1 MVTIFSFS
9 VEKEREK
16 EIRQGSGRKLSE
28 AVIAGPLVE
37 EGGKEK
43 YVPSSMKSNYCRNER
58 FTNKERYH
66 LWPY

>member
-1 MVTIFSFS
+1 MWSQFFFFSR
-9 VEKEREK
+9 EREREK
-16 EIRQGSGRKLSE
+16 ERQGSGRKLSE
-28 AVIAGPLVE
+28 AVIASPLVE

-43 YVPSSMKSNYCRNER
+43 YVPSSVKSNYCRNER